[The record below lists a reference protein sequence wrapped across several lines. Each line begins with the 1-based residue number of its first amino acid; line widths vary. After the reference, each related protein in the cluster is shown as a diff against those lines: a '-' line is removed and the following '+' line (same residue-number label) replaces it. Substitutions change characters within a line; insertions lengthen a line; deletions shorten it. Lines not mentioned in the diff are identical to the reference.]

1 MLFDAAQIEVFPTP
15 LSPITRGNSWRFE
28 CDAEVFTKSDASA
41 PTTRR
46 IGGIC
51 STDDLDRQAEQILQ
65 DGLDFEPF
73 LKSGWFNDNHDP
85 STDAVVGYPI
95 IAQYRS
101 MGLRKGW
108 HVEGYMLDGH
118 PRADALWMLANA
130 LQKTDRR
137 LGFSVEGGVTA
148 RDAKNPA
155 IIRKAVVREV
165 AITRCPVN
173 TNTALHVLA
182 KSLSAGSGPVA
193 AAPAS
198 ATGDGGARV
207 MSRRSVE
214 AAAQGSTSPTIER
227 IKKRKKKLSE
237 IEQRVL
243 DKAARN
249 EPITRRETAVLL
261 QMMAPGLSLKQAEGI
276 ADFHFKGAAR
286 K

>member
-1 MLFDAAQIEVFPTP
+1 MDGSFYSPEVLMTP
-15 LSPITRGNSWRFE
+15 LAPIARGNSWRFE
-28 CDAEVFTKSDASA
+28 CDAEVFMKADGSA
-41 PTTRR
+41 PSARR

-51 STDDLDRQAEQILQ
+51 STDDLDRQAERILQ
-65 DGLDFEPF
+65 DGLDFGPF
-73 LKSGWFNDNHDP
+73 LKGGWFNDNHDP
-85 STDAVVGYPI
+85 ATDAVVGYPTK
-95 IAQYRS
+95 AEFRS
-101 MGLRKGW
+101 LGLRKGW
-108 HVEGYMLDGH
+108 YVEGYMLDGH

-137 LGFSVEGGVTA
+137 LGFSVEGGVTS
-148 RDAKNPA
+148 RDEKNPA

-173 TNTALHVLA
+173 TNTALVVLA
-182 KSLSAGSGPVA
+182 KSLSAGTAPVA
-193 AAPAS
+193 TAPAS

-214 AAAQGSTSPTIER
+214 ANSQGSTSPIVDR
-227 IKKRKKKLSE
+227 IKRRKRKLSE
-237 IEQRVL
+237 VEQRVL

-249 EPITRRETAVLL
+249 EPITRHETAVLL
-261 QMMAPGLSLKQAEGI
+261 QLMAPGLKLKQAEGI

>member
-1 MLFDAAQIEVFPTP
+1 MDGSMIEVFPTP
-15 LSPITRGNSWRFE
+15 LSPLGRGNAWRFE
-28 CDAEVFTKSDASA
+28 CDAEVFTKSDANV
-41 PTTRR
+41 PTNRR

-51 STDDLDRQAEQILQ
+51 STDDLDRQEEKLLQ
-65 DGLDFEPF
+65 DGMDFDPF

-85 STDAVVGYPI
+85 ATDAVVGYPI
-95 IAQYRS
+95 SAQYRA
-101 MGLRKGW
+101 MGIRKGW

-148 RDAKNPA
+148 RDAKNPS
-155 IIRKAVVREV
+155 IIRKAIVREV

-173 TNTALHVLA
+173 THTALHVLA
-182 KSLSAGSGPVA
+182 KSLSAGSAPVA
-193 AAPAS
+193 TAPAS

-214 AAAQGSTSPTIER
+214 ANAQGSTSPVVQR
-227 IKKRKKKLSE
+227 IMRRKRKLSE

-243 DKAARN
+243 DKALRN
-249 EPITRRETAVLL
+249 EPITRLETAVLL
-261 QMMAPGLSLKQAEGI
+261 QTMAPGLTLAQAEGI

>member
-1 MLFDAAQIEVFPTP
+1 MEGMLIESIPTP
-15 LSPITRGNSWRFE
+15 VSPFGRGNAWCVEF
-28 CDAEVFTKSDASA
+28 DAEVFLKSGGA
-41 PTTRR
+41 PTDRR

-51 STDDLDRQAEQILQ
+51 STDDLDRQAEKILQ
-65 DGLDFEPF
+65 DGMDFEPF

-95 IAQYRS
+95 GASYRA
-101 MGLRKGW
+101 MGMRKGW

-118 PRADALWMLANA
+118 PRADSLWMLANA

-148 RDAKNPA
+148 RDPKNPA
-155 IIRKAVVREV
+155 IIRKAIVREV

-173 TNTALHVLA
+173 THTALHVLA
-182 KSLSAGSGPVA
+182 KSLSAGSAMPIPT
-193 AAPAS
+193 APAS
-198 ATGDGGARV
+198 VTGDGGARV

-214 AAAQGSTSPTIER
+214 ANAQGSTSPTVER
-227 IKKRKKKLSE
+227 IKKRRKRPLNE
-237 IEQRVL
+237 VEQKVL
-243 DKAARN
+243 DKALRG

-261 QMMAPGLSLKQAEGI
+261 QTMAPGLTLKQAEGI
-276 ADFHFKGAAR
+276 ADYHFKGAAR

>member
-1 MLFDAAQIEVFPTP
+1 MDGLFEVFPTP
-15 LSPITRGNSWRFE
+15 LSPIGRGNAWRFE
-28 CDAEVFTKSDASA
+28 CDVEVFMKSDTSA
-41 PTTRR
+41 PTNRR

-51 STDDLDRQAEQILQ
+51 STDDLDRQAEKILQ
-65 DGLDFEPF
+65 DGMDFDPF

-85 STDAVVGYPI
+85 ATDAVVGYPI
-95 IAQYRS
+95 SAQYRS
-101 MGLRKGW
+101 LGLRKGW

-148 RDAKNPA
+148 RDEKNPA
-155 IIRKAVVREV
+155 IIRKAIVREV

-173 TNTALHVLA
+173 TNTALQVLV
-182 KSLSAGSGPVA
+182 KSLSAGSTAPV
-193 AAPAS
+193 PTS
-198 ATGDGGARV
+198 PVTGDGAARV
-207 MSRRSVE
+207 VARRHVE
-214 AAAQGSTSPTIER
+214 AAAQGSTDPVER
-227 IKKRKKKLSE
+227 IKRRKKKLSE

-243 DKAARN
+243 EKAVRG
-249 EPITRRETAVLL
+249 EQITRLETAVLL
-261 QMMAPGLSLKQAEGI
+261 QTMAPGLTLRQAEGI